1 MMNQNIQG
9 QGNVI
14 KETTNKVFI
23 VGALVKNGLEVIN
36 EGEENEAIRGS
47 LTLRTADGSEHDV
60 QYYANRYKKSNGS
73 FTNELNPQFDT
84 LLAAKE
90 DFIDMSNEY
99 GEPATVIKIG
109 GGSFRANDYM
119 SKNTGS
125 LVSTFRINASFANKL
140 EGKDLELNPQNAKFE
155 VSGIITK
162 IEPEMKNGNP
172 TGNQL
177 LSLDTIGYGGAITPL
192 TLTIPSDLVQPF
204 SGAGFYVGAAGKFNG
219 NIVNSAKKEEI
230 VEQQSFGDPVVK
242 TVTTYNRMLE
252 IRGGSPLTLDGLG
265 ITNEQYEMCKNKR
278 QAHLN
283 EIRTKAQQGGQQ
295 NGATQNAFGQ
305 PPVQNVNNPFG
316 QAQVNVNNPF
326 GGVQQQV
333 AQNNFTQQ
341 NVNNPF
347 NPQ

>member
-1 MMNQNIQG
+1 MMNQNVRG

-47 LTLRTADGSEHDV
+47 LTLRTEDGSEHDV

-119 SKNTGS
+119 SKNTGA

-140 EGKDLELNPQNAKFE
+140 EGKDLELNPANSKFE

-204 SGAGFYVGAAGKFNG
+204 SGAGFIVNMGAKFNG
-219 NIVNSAKKEEI
+219 NLVNSQKKEEI
-230 VEQQSFGDPVVK
+230 VEQQSFGDPVIK

-252 IRGGSPLTLDGLG
+252 IRGGSPLTLDALG

-283 EIRTKAQQGGQQ
+283 EIRTKAQGGQQ

-326 GGVQQQV
+326 GGVQQQ
-333 AQNNFTQQ
+333 ASQNNFTQQ

>member
-1 MMNQNIQG
+1 MMNQNVQG
-9 QGNVI
+9 QGNAV
-14 KETTNKVFI
+14 KETTNKIFI
-23 VGALVKNGLEVIN
+23 TGALVKNGLEVIN

-99 GEPATVIKIG
+99 GEPATVVKIG

-119 SKNTGS
+119 SKNTGA
-125 LVSTFRINASFANKL
+125 LVSTFRINASFTNKL
-140 EGKDLELNPQNAKFE
+140 EGKDLELNPQNARFE

-204 SGAGFYVGAAGKFNG
+204 SGAGFIVNMGAKFNG
-219 NIVNSAKKEEI
+219 NLVNSQKKEEI

-283 EIRTKAQQGGQQ
+283 EIRTKAQGGQQ

-326 GGVQQQV
+326 GGVQQQ
-333 AQNNFTQQ
+333 ASQNNFTQQ

>member
-1 MMNQNIQG
+1 MMNQNVQG
-9 QGNVI
+9 QGNAV
-14 KETTNKVFI
+14 KETTNKIFI
-23 VGALVKNGLEVIN
+23 TGALVKNGLEVIN

-119 SKNTGS
+119 SKNTGA
-125 LVSTFRINASFANKL
+125 LVSTFRINASFTNKL
-140 EGKDLELNPQNAKFE
+140 EGKDLELNPQNARFE

-204 SGAGFYVGAAGKFNG
+204 SGAGFIVNMGAKFNG
-219 NIVNSAKKEEI
+219 NLVNSQKKEEI

-283 EIRTKAQQGGQQ
+283 EIRTKAQGGQQ

-326 GGVQQQV
+326 GGVQQQ
-333 AQNNFTQQ
+333 ASQNNFTQQ

>member
-1 MMNQNIQG
+1 MMNQNVQG
-9 QGNVI
+9 QGNAV
-14 KETTNKVFI
+14 KETTNKIFI
-23 VGALVKNGLEVIN
+23 TGALVKNGLEVIN

-84 LLAAKE
+84 LLASKE

-99 GEPATVIKIG
+99 GEPATVVKIG

-119 SKNTGS
+119 SKNTGA
-125 LVSTFRINASFANKL
+125 LVSTFRINASFTNKL
-140 EGKDLELNPQNAKFE
+140 EGKDLELNPQNARFE

-204 SGAGFYVGAAGKFNG
+204 SGAGFIVNMGAKFNG
-219 NIVNSAKKEEI
+219 NLVNSQKKEEI

-283 EIRTKAQQGGQQ
+283 EIRTKAQGGQQ

-326 GGVQQQV
+326 GGVQQQA

>member
-1 MMNQNIQG
+1 MMNQNVQG
-9 QGNVI
+9 QGNAV
-14 KETTNKVFI
+14 KETTNKIFI
-23 VGALVKNGLEVIN
+23 TGALVKNGLEVIN

-84 LLAAKE
+84 LLASKE

-99 GEPATVIKIG
+99 GEPATVVKIG

-119 SKNTGS
+119 SKNTGA
-125 LVSTFRINASFANKL
+125 LVSTFRINASFTNKL
-140 EGKDLELNPQNAKFE
+140 EGKDLELNPQNARFE

-204 SGAGFYVGAAGKFNG
+204 SGAGFIVNMGAKFNG
-219 NIVNSAKKEEI
+219 NLVNSQKKEEI

-283 EIRTKAQQGGQQ
+283 EIRTKAQGGQQ

-316 QAQVNVNNPF
+316 QAQVNTNNPF

>member
-1 MMNQNIQG
+1 MMNQNVQG
-9 QGNVI
+9 QGNAV
-14 KETTNKVFI
+14 KETTNKIFI
-23 VGALVKNGLEVIN
+23 TGALVKNGLEVIN

-99 GEPATVIKIG
+99 GEPATVVKIG

-119 SKNTGS
+119 SKNTGA
-125 LVSTFRINASFANKL
+125 LVSTFRINASFTNKL
-140 EGKDLELNPQNAKFE
+140 EGKDLELNPQNARFE

-204 SGAGFYVGAAGKFNG
+204 SGAGFIVNMGAKFNG
-219 NIVNSAKKEEI
+219 NLVNSQKKEEI

-283 EIRTKAQQGGQQ
+283 EIRTKAQGGQQ

-316 QAQVNVNNPF
+316 QAQVNTNNPF
-326 GGVQQQV
+326 GGVQQQA

>member
-1 MMNQNIQG
+1 MMNQNVQG
-9 QGNVI
+9 QGNTV
-14 KETTNKVFI
+14 KETTNKIFI
-23 VGALVKNGLEVIN
+23 TGALVKNGLEVIN

-84 LLAAKE
+84 LLASKE

-99 GEPATVIKIG
+99 GEPATVVKIG

-119 SKNTGS
+119 SKNTGA
-125 LVSTFRINASFANKL
+125 LVSTFRINASFTNKL
-140 EGKDLELNPQNAKFE
+140 EGKDLELNPQNARFE

-177 LSLDTIGYGGAITPL
+177 LSLDTIGYGGSITPL
-192 TLTIPSDLVQPF
+192 ILTIPSDLVQPF
-204 SGAGFYVGAAGKFNG
+204 SGAGFIVNMGAKFNG
-219 NIVNSAKKEEI
+219 NLVNSQKKEEI

-283 EIRTKAQQGGQQ
+283 EIRTKAQGGQQ

-326 GGVQQQV
+326 GGVQQQA

-341 NVNNPF
+341 NANNPF

>member
-1 MMNQNIQG
+1 MMNQNVQG
-9 QGNVI
+9 QGNAV
-14 KETTNKVFI
+14 KETTNKIFI
-23 VGALVKNGLEVIN
+23 TGALVKNGLEVIN

-84 LLAAKE
+84 LLASKE

-99 GEPATVIKIG
+99 GEPATVVKIG

-119 SKNTGS
+119 SKNTGA
-125 LVSTFRINASFANKL
+125 LVSTFRINASFTNKL
-140 EGKDLELNPQNAKFE
+140 EGKDLELNPQNARFE

-204 SGAGFYVGAAGKFNG
+204 SGAGFIVNMGAKFNG
-219 NIVNSAKKEEI
+219 NLVNSQKKEEI

-283 EIRTKAQQGGQQ
+283 EIRTKAQGGQQ
-295 NGATQNAFGQ
+295 NGATQNA
-305 PPVQNVNNPFG
+305 FG

>member
-1 MMNQNIQG
+1 MMNQNVQG
-9 QGNVI
+9 QGNAI
-14 KETTNKVFI
+14 KETTNKIFI
-23 VGALVKNGLEVIN
+23 TGALVKNGLEVIN

-119 SKNTGS
+119 SKNTGA
-125 LVSTFRINASFANKL
+125 LVSTFRINASFTNKL
-140 EGKDLELNPQNAKFE
+140 EGKDLELNPQNARFE

-204 SGAGFYVGAAGKFNG
+204 SGAGFIVNMGAKFNG
-219 NIVNSAKKEEI
+219 NLVNSQKKEEI

-283 EIRTKAQQGGQQ
+283 EIRTKAQGGQQ

-326 GGVQQQV
+326 GGVQQQ
-333 AQNNFTQQ
+333 ASQNNFTQQ